1 MGARTAPRFLRALG
15 QSFHATGIPLRSTSC
30 ARPKSPAASGSPVA
44 LFRAANRLVRPLLA
58 SRLHGVLSRFL
69 MLLTCTGRKSGRRIT
84 IPVGYFDREPGAVL
98 AMQPSS

>member
-1 MGARTAPRFLRALG
+1 M
-15 QSFHATGIPLRSTSC
+15 
-30 ARPKSPAASGSPVA
+30 
-44 LFRAANRLVRPLLA
+44 
-58 SRLHGVLSRFL
+58 LSRFL